1 MKENAKAKRDAR
13 IRRRKRVRKRISGTA
28 LCPRLSVFR
37 GHRHIFAQLVDD
49 ESGTTLAQA
58 SSIKLKASKPEEGQG
73 QKCAIARS
81 VGVELAKR
89 ANDKGVTNVVFDRGG
104 FKFHGRVA
112 ALAKGAREGGLKF

>member
-13 IRRRKRVRKRISGTA
+13 IRRKQRVRKKVSGTA
-28 LCPRLSVFR
+28 ECPRLSVFR

-49 ESGTTLAQA
+49 ESGTTLVAA
-58 SSIKLKASKPEEGQG
+58 SSIKLKAAKPEKGEG
-73 QKCAIARS
+73 QKCATART
-81 VGVELAKR
+81 VGAELAKK

-112 ALAKGAREGGLKF
+112 ALARGAREGGLKF

>member
-13 IRRRKRVRKRISGTA
+13 IRRKARVRKKVTGTA
-28 LCPRLSVFR
+28 ECPRLSVFR
-37 GHRHIFAQLVDD
+37 GHRHIFAQLIDD
-49 ESGTTLAQA
+49 ESGTTMAAA
-58 SSIKLKASKPEEGQG
+58 SSIKLKAPKPEKGEG
-73 QKCAIARS
+73 QKCAVARS
-81 VGVELAKR
+81 VGAELAKR